1 MRAESMGCAWNIR
14 GLQRASGAAML
25 SYRETGSNLSPGIPW
40 TGNWVNAEQA
50 RSTEEVKPND

>member
-1 MRAESMGCAWNIR
+1 
-14 GLQRASGAAML
+14 ML
-25 SYRETGSNLSPGIPW
+25 SYRETAGNVSPGIPW

>member
-1 MRAESMGCAWNIR
+1 MLSQWDVR
-14 GLQRASGAAML
+14 GVSEGFSVHQELLL
-25 SYRETGSNLSPGIPW
+25 SYRETAGNLSPGIPR